1 MARRRVPNFCFEY
14 VEGGSEDEA
23 TLRRNREVFSNI
35 AFQPRTLVDVTVRN
49 QRRRLLGEEI
59 ASPFLIGPTGFSG
72 LLSSEGD
79 VSMARAAASAGIPFV
94 LSNVSTTSLED
105 VVRRAGANAR
115 VWMQVYM
122 YRTREFVE
130 IGVDA
135 KQFHDGEASAVALE
149 VATRAALGLMQQRAS
164 GRVGQGQQA

>member
-72 LLSSEGD
+72 LLSREGD
-79 VSMARAAASAGIPFV
+79 VSMARAAALP
-94 LSNVSTTSLED
+94 
-105 VVRRAGANAR
+105 
-115 VWMQVYM
+115 
-122 YRTREFVE
+122 
-130 IGVDA
+130 
-135 KQFHDGEASAVALE
+135 SAVSMFLPNCP
-149 VATRAALGLMQQRAS
+149 THGLPSFLAICPLKKTKLPVCTK
-164 GRVGQGQQA
+164 GT